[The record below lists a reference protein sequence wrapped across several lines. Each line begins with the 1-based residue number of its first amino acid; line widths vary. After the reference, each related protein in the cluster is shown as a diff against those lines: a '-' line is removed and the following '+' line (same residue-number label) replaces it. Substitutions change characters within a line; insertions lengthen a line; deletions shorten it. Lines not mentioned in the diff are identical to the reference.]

1 MENNYSYSGSGVQT
15 AQVTLMKSLYLWMS
29 VALAVTG
36 ITAMAVDASY
46 QLQQLLFSGKY
57 TFLVLVV
64 AELALVIYLSARIA
78 RMSFASA
85 MVSFLAYSFLNGL
98 TLSVVFLAYTKSSI
112 ASTFFVTAGTFAAM
126 SLYGY
131 FTKKDLSSWGNLF
144 FYGAYRIDYCNDRQ
158 RFLGQYDALLDY
170 HVCGSLD
177 FCGTYGL

>member
-64 AELALVIYLSARIA
+64 AELALVIPVGTYSPHVVCVCYGQFSGLL
-78 RMSFASA
+78 
-85 MVSFLAYSFLNGL
+85 FLERADPFGRFLGLYKIFDCIDVLCNGRNFCRHESL
-98 TLSVVFLAYTKSSI
+98 RVFYQERLVVMGKS
-112 ASTFFVTAGTFAAM
+112 
-126 SLYGY
+126 L
-131 FTKKDLSSWGNLF
+131 
-144 FYGAYRIDYCNDRQ
+144 FYGAYRIDYCNDREC
-158 RFLGQYDALLDY
+158 FLGQHDTLLDY
-170 HVCGSLD
+170 HVCGSSD
-177 FCGTYGL
+177 FCGTYRL